1 MNNQEEIYS
10 EYPNIVKSYLL
21 EMRKI
26 ILDTAKKEKDVG
38 AIEEV
43 LRWGQPTFLTTES
56 KSGTMIRIDRYKKQ
70 DDKVAIFFHC
80 QTQII
85 KMITLKYGKKLT
97 YDGNRGIV
105 FDIKK
110 PLPKRVI
117 KDCAHLALRYN
128 LIKTIS

>member
-1 MNNQEEIYS
+1 MGKQSEIYG
-10 EYPNIVKSYLL
+10 EYPNKVKAYLL

-43 LRWGQPTFLTTES
+43 LRWGQPTFLTRDT

-70 DDKVAIFFHC
+70 DDKIAIFFHC

-85 KMITLKYGKKLT
+85 TMIALKYGDKLT
-97 YDGNRGIV
+97 YDGNRAII
-105 FDIKK
+105 FDLNKA
-110 PLPKRVI
+110 LPKRVI
-117 KDCAHLALRYN
+117 KDCALLALRYY
-128 LIKTIS
+128 LT